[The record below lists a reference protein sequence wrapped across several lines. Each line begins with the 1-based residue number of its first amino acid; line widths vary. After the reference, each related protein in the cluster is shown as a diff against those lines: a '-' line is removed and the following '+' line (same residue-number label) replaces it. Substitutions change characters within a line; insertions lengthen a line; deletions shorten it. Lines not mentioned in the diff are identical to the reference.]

1 MSSTVETLEAI
12 ARKVQQADDSM
23 SSSVDAAL
31 LSAACAAELD
41 RTDALASMRAQFHVP
56 TFEPSAGAARREQLY
71 FTGNSLG
78 LQPKL
83 TRTLVDEEL
92 ASWAA
97 HGVEGHFVGARPW
110 VDTDAFLLQE
120 LAEMVGAHADEVAV
134 MNSLTT
140 NLHLFMVAF
149 YAPTA
154 ARHKIL
160 IESDAFPS
168 DWYAVESQIRLHGLD
183 PATSLIRLA
192 PRAGEHCVRE
202 EDIEARLAA
211 ENGAVALVL
220 WPGVQY
226 FTGQLFDIARIT
238 AAGHRHGAHVG
249 VDLAHA
255 VGNVLLRLHE
265 WQVDFAAWCHYKY
278 VNSGPGAIAGA
289 FVHAR
294 HAGTAAAPV
303 EPPLRRL
310 AGWWGHEFATR
321 FQMRSPFAPI
331 PGAAGFRLSNPP
343 VVAVACVLGSLRTF
357 AAVPGKY
364 EALHRKSRLLT
375 GYLELLLQRH
385 VQQRFEPGTLQF
397 LTPHNESQRGCQMSL
412 VFGGRV
418 DARSM
423 HKSLEKRGVVCDFRE
438 PGSIRCAPVP
448 LYNSF
453 TDVRDFVAI
462 VIELLD
468 AMKIPMA

>member
-1 MSSTVETLEAI
+1 MSSTVETLE
-12 ARKVQQADDSM
+12 
-23 SSSVDAAL
+23 
-31 LSAACAAELD
+31 SAAASVNAPLFSPECAGELD
-41 RTDALASMRAQFHVP
+41 RVDPLAAMRAQFHVP
-56 TFEPSAGAARREQLY
+56 TFLPAASGATRREQLY

-78 LQPKL
+78 LQPKA
-83 TRTLVDEEL
+83 TRALVDEEL
-92 ASWAA
+92 SAWAA

-110 VDTDAFLLQE
+110 VDTDAFVVDE
-120 LAEMVGAHADEVAV
+120 LAAMVGAERDEVAV
-134 MNSLTT
+134 MNSLTV

-149 YAPTA
+149 YAPTP

-160 IESDAFPS
+160 IEADAFPS
-168 DWYAVESQIRLHGLD
+168 DWYAVESQIRLHGFD
-183 PATSLIRLA
+183 PATSLIRLP

-202 EDIEARLAA
+202 DDIEARLAA
-211 ENGAVALVL
+211 EAGAVALVL

-255 VGNVLLRLHE
+255 VGNVPLRLHD

-294 HAGTAAAPV
+294 HAGTSAAPARDQ
-303 EPPLRRL
+303 PPLRRL

-321 FQMRSPFAPI
+321 FQMRSPFSPI

-364 EALHRKSRLLT
+364 AALHRKSRLLT

-385 VQQRFEPGTLQF
+385 VQQRYERGTLEF
-397 LTPHNESQRGCQMSL
+397 LTPSAEAQRGCQLSL
-412 VFGGRV
+412 LFGGRV
-418 DARSM
+418 DARAM
-423 HKSLEKRGVVCDFRE
+423 HKSLEQRGVVCDFRE

-453 TDVRDFVAI
+453 TDVYEFVAI
-462 VIELLD
+462 VVELLD
-468 AMKIPMA
+468 AMNVPHAATVVS